1 MPYGYGSANR
11 GRGSRSYGPPG
22 SSSRR
27 SAPTHQPR
35 SRPTPVTTAVA
46 PPSVLS
52 RPTPV
57 TTAVAPPSVLSRPT
71 PTYQNV
77 HQTGAV
83 TQTPGRPTYQ
93 NVHQTG
99 AVTQTPGRPV
109 QQLGTANQV
118 STAAIPQVNTTRPN
132 QMLALANNPQ
142 WRNMYAQRFNQ
153 MRANQ
158 PTSFLG
164 NLQNLYGIGNIRL
177 AASYGKDTT
186 VADAE
191 ARIKAGVGTQADH
204 DLVAAQGSTTGGSQ
218 RADIADPDVLLDIAR
233 VGGLTNIEEGFFKDK
248 EVLQP
253 GAKIAIEDVQ
263 KFKYDEKLS
272 PEKIIEYFGDEG
284 KYKGMDLET
293 LKKVYDMAQV
303 TGQSP
308 VMAAN
313 GGLINLFKYGGF
325 LG

>member
-1 MPYGYGSANR
+1 MTRDKRINYRGSSRYR
-11 GRGSRSYGPPG
+11 GRSSGPGPG
-22 SSSRR
+22 GQGARGQATQNPGR
-27 SAPTHQPR
+27 APR
-35 SRPTPVTTAVA
+35 ATPVQNVHQTGAVTQTPGRA
-46 PPSVLS
+46 P
-52 RPTPV
+52 RATPV
-57 TTAVAPPSVLSRPT
+57 
-71 PTYQNV
+71 QNV

-99 AVTQTPGRPV
+99 AVTQTPGRPAS
-109 QQLGTANQV
+109 LYKTNQV
-118 STAAIPQVNTTRPN
+118 NTAVVPQVNTTRPN